1 MLKRKIMDKLI
12 EWKANKDKKSLIIEG
27 ARQVGKTFIVN
38 YLGENHY
45 KQFVYI
51 NFFSNPHYKEIFIGA
66 IDSKNIINK
75 LIRYSEFK
83 NINFD
88 NECLI
93 FLDEIQ
99 ECPEAITALKFLTI
113 NNKKIDVIASGSYL
127 GLKFNK
133 NSNFSYPVGYV
144 EILKLNPLDFEE
156 FLWANNVNLL
166 DIEELKECFNNKK
179 KIDNNLHQYMIEKFK
194 QYILVGGMPAAIN
207 EFIKEE
213 NYFKVREIQKQI
225 IEYYFNE
232 ANRYANTSDKLKIRE
247 CLLSIPNQLS
257 KENTKFMFS
266 HLNNNA
272 RSKWYMSA
280 IQWLIDSNIVNIC
293 TRVSRVENP
302 LNAFEINND
311 FKLYMSDTGL
321 LCSMIDDSII
331 NLILAKNEN
340 FIFKGALY
348 ENIISQMLISND
360 FKLRYFKPTQSLE
373 IDFILS
379 SRKGNPILLEV
390 KSGNSRSKSLTTF
403 LNKNKEYIG
412 LKCTNENIHFKNNRI
427 LNIPWYLL
435 FIVNSNQEI
444 KF

>member
-1 MLKRKIMDKLI
+1 MLKRKILDKLL
-12 EWKANKDKKSLIIEG
+12 EWKSNKDKKSLIIEG
-27 ARQVGKTFIVN
+27 ARQVGKTFIINFFGNN
-38 YLGENHY
+38 YYE
-45 KQFVYI
+45 QFIYI
-51 NFFSNPHYKEIFIGA
+51 NFLSNPKYKEIFIDN
-66 IDSKNIINK
+66 IDFKNVINK
-75 LIRYSEFK
+75 LRRYPEFK

-88 NECLI
+88 NECLLFI
-93 FLDEIQ
+93 DEIQ
-99 ECPEAITALKFLTI
+99 ECPEAITSLKFLTI
-113 NNKKIDVIASGSYL
+113 NEKFNVIASGSYL

-133 NSNFSYPVGYV
+133 NANFSYPVGYIEV
-144 EILKLNPLDFEE
+144 IKLNPLDFEE
-156 FLWANNVNLL
+156 FLWANDVQLN
-166 DIEELKECFNNKK
+166 DIKEIKECFNNKK
-179 KIDNNLHQYMIEKFK
+179 KINNELHQYMIEKFK

-257 KENTKFMFS
+257 KENKKFMFS

-293 TRVSRVENP
+293 KRISRIENP
-302 LNAFEINND
+302 LNAFEITSD

-331 NLILAKNEN
+331 NLVLAKNEN

-348 ENIISQMLISND
+348 ENMISQILIANN
-360 FKLRYFKPTQSLE
+360 FKLRYLKPNQSLE

-379 SRKGNPILLEV
+379 FQKGNPILLEV
-390 KSGNSRSKSLTTF
+390 KSGNSRSKSLFTF
-403 LNKNKEYIG
+403 LDKNKNLIG
-412 LKCTNENIHFKNNRI
+412 IKCTNENINFKNNKI

-435 FIVNSNQEI
+435 FVINPNQEI
-444 KF
+444 EF

>member
-1 MLKRKIMDKLI
+1 MLKRKILDKLL
-12 EWKANKDKKSLIIEG
+12 EWKSNKDKKSLIIEG
-27 ARQVGKTFIVN
+27 ARQVGKTFIINFFGNN
-38 YLGENHY
+38 YYE
-45 KQFVYI
+45 QFIYI
-51 NFFSNPHYKEIFIGA
+51 NFLSNPKYKEIFIDN
-66 IDSKNIINK
+66 IDFKNVINK
-75 LIRYSEFK
+75 LKRYPEFK

-88 NECLI
+88 NECLLFI
-93 FLDEIQ
+93 DEIQ
-99 ECPEAITALKFLTI
+99 ECPEAITSLKFLTI
-113 NNKKIDVIASGSYL
+113 NEKFNVIASGSYL

-133 NSNFSYPVGYV
+133 NANFSYPVGYIEV
-144 EILKLNPLDFEE
+144 IKLNPLDFEE
-156 FLWANNVNLL
+156 FLWANDVQLN
-166 DIEELKECFNNKK
+166 DIKEIKECFNNKK
-179 KIDNNLHQYMIEKFK
+179 KINNELHQYMIEKFK

-257 KENTKFMFS
+257 KENKKFMFS

-293 TRVSRVENP
+293 KRISRIENP
-302 LNAFEINND
+302 LNAFEITSD

-331 NLILAKNEN
+331 NLVLAKNEN

-348 ENIISQMLISND
+348 ENMISQILIANN
-360 FKLRYFKPTQSLE
+360 FKLRYFKPNQSLE

-379 SRKGNPILLEV
+379 FQKGNPILLEV
-390 KSGNSRSKSLTTF
+390 KSGNSRSKSLFTF
-403 LNKNKEYIG
+403 LDKNKNLIG
-412 LKCTNENIHFKNNRI
+412 IKCTNENINFKNKQI

-435 FIVNSNQEI
+435 FVINPNQEI
-444 KF
+444 EF

>member
-1 MLKRKIMDKLI
+1 MLKRKILDKLL
-12 EWKANKDKKSLIIEG
+12 EWKSNKDKKSLIIEG
-27 ARQVGKTFIVN
+27 ARQVGKTFIIN
-38 YLGENHY
+38 YFGNNYYE
-45 KQFVYI
+45 QFIYI
-51 NFFSNPHYKEIFIGA
+51 NFLSNPKYKEIFIDN
-66 IDSKNIINK
+66 IDFKNVINK
-75 LIRYSEFK
+75 LRRYPEFK

-88 NECLI
+88 NECLLFI
-93 FLDEIQ
+93 DEIQ
-99 ECPEAITALKFLTI
+99 ECPEAITSLKFLTI
-113 NNKKIDVIASGSYL
+113 NEKFNVIASGSYL

-133 NSNFSYPVGYV
+133 NANFSYPVGYIEV
-144 EILKLNPLDFEE
+144 IKLNPLDFEE
-156 FLWANNVNLL
+156 FLWANDVQLN
-166 DIEELKECFNNKK
+166 DIKEIKECFNNKK
-179 KIDNNLHQYMIEKFK
+179 KINNELHQYMVEKFK

-257 KENTKFMFS
+257 KENKKFMFS

-293 TRVSRVENP
+293 KRISRIENP
-302 LNAFEINND
+302 LNAFEITSD

-331 NLILAKNEN
+331 NLVLAKNEN

-348 ENIISQMLISND
+348 ENMISQILIANN
-360 FKLRYFKPTQSLE
+360 FKLRYLKPNQSLE

-379 SRKGNPILLEV
+379 FQKGNPILLEV
-390 KSGNSRSKSLTTF
+390 KSGNSRSKSLFTF
-403 LNKNKEYIG
+403 LDKNKNLIG
-412 LKCTNENIHFKNNRI
+412 IKCTNENINFKNNKI

-435 FIVNSNQEI
+435 FVINPSQEI
-444 KF
+444 EF

>member
-1 MLKRKIMDKLI
+1 MLKRKILDKLL
-12 EWKANKDKKSLIIEG
+12 EWKSNKDKRSLIIEG
-27 ARQVGKTFIVN
+27 ARQVGKTFIINFFGNN
-38 YLGENHY
+38 YYE
-45 KQFVYI
+45 QFIYI
-51 NFFSNPHYKEIFIGA
+51 NFLSNPKYKEIFIDN
-66 IDSKNIINK
+66 IDFKNVINK
-75 LIRYSEFK
+75 LKRYPEFK

-88 NECLI
+88 NECLL

-99 ECPEAITALKFLTI
+99 ECPEAITSLKFLTI
-113 NNKKIDVIASGSYL
+113 NEKFNVIASGSYL

-133 NSNFSYPVGYV
+133 NANFSYPVGYIEV
-144 EILKLNPLDFEE
+144 IKLNPLDFEE
-156 FLWANNVNLL
+156 FLWANDVQLN
-166 DIEELKECFNNKK
+166 DIKEIKECFNNKK
-179 KIDNNLHQYMIEKFK
+179 KINNELHQYMIEKFK

-257 KENTKFMFS
+257 KENNKFMFS

-293 TRVSRVENP
+293 KRISRIENP
-302 LNAFEINND
+302 LNAFEITSD

-331 NLILAKNEN
+331 NLVLAKNEN

-348 ENIISQMLISND
+348 ENMISQILIANN
-360 FKLRYFKPTQSLE
+360 FKLRYFKPNQSLE
-373 IDFILS
+373 INFILS
-379 SRKGNPILLEV
+379 FQKGDPILLEV
-390 KSGNSRSKSLTTF
+390 KSGNSKSRSLFTF
-403 LNKNKEYIG
+403 LDKNKNHIG
-412 LKCTNENIHFKNNRI
+412 IKCTNENINFKNNQI

-435 FIVNSNQEI
+435 FVLNPNQEI
-444 KF
+444 EF

>member
-1 MLKRKIMDKLI
+1 MLKRKILDKLL
-12 EWKANKDKKSLIIEG
+12 EWKSNKDKKSLIIEG
-27 ARQVGKTFIVN
+27 ARQVGKTFIINFFGNN
-38 YLGENHY
+38 YYE
-45 KQFVYI
+45 QFIYI
-51 NFFSNPHYKEIFIGA
+51 NFLSNPKYKEIFIDN
-66 IDSKNIINK
+66 IDFKNVINK
-75 LIRYSEFK
+75 LRRYPEFK

-88 NECLI
+88 NECLLFI
-93 FLDEIQ
+93 DEIQ
-99 ECPEAITALKFLTI
+99 ECPEAITSLKFLTI
-113 NNKKIDVIASGSYL
+113 NEKFNVIASGSYL
-127 GLKFNK
+127 GLKGNK
-133 NSNFSYPVGYV
+133 NANFSYPVGYIEV
-144 EILKLNPLDFEE
+144 IKLNPLDFEE
-156 FLWANNVNLL
+156 FLWANDVQLN
-166 DIEELKECFNNKK
+166 DIKEIKECFNNKK
-179 KIDNNLHQYMIEKFK
+179 KINNELHQYMIEKFK

-257 KENTKFMFS
+257 KENKKFMFS

-280 IQWLIDSNIVNIC
+280 IQWLIDSNIINIC
-293 TRVSRVENP
+293 KRISRIENP
-302 LNAFEINND
+302 LNAFEITSD

-331 NLILAKNEN
+331 NLVLAKNEN

-348 ENIISQMLISND
+348 ENMISQILIANN
-360 FKLRYFKPTQSLE
+360 FKLRYFKPNQSLE

-379 SRKGNPILLEV
+379 FQKGNPILLEV
-390 KSGNSRSKSLTTF
+390 KSGNSRSKSLFTF
-403 LNKNKEYIG
+403 LDKNKNLIG
-412 LKCTNENIHFKNNRI
+412 IKCTNENINFKNNKI

-435 FIVNSNQEI
+435 FVINPNQEI
-444 KF
+444 EF

>member
-1 MLKRKIMDKLI
+1 MLKRKILDKLL
-12 EWKANKDKKSLIIEG
+12 EWKSNKDKKSLIIEG
-27 ARQVGKTFIVN
+27 ARQVGKTFIIN
-38 YLGENHY
+38 YFGNNYYE
-45 KQFVYI
+45 QFIYI
-51 NFFSNPHYKEIFIGA
+51 NFLSNPKYKEIFTDN
-66 IDSKNIINK
+66 IDFKNVINK
-75 LIRYSEFK
+75 LKRYPEFK

-88 NECLI
+88 NECLLFI
-93 FLDEIQ
+93 DEIQ
-99 ECPEAITALKFLTI
+99 ECPEAITSLKFLTI
-113 NNKKIDVIASGSYL
+113 NEKFNVIASGSYL

-133 NSNFSYPVGYV
+133 NANFSYPVGYIEV
-144 EILKLNPLDFEE
+144 IKLNPLDFEE
-156 FLWANNVNLL
+156 FLWANDVQLN
-166 DIEELKECFNNKK
+166 DIEEIKECFNNKK
-179 KIDNNLHQYMIEKFK
+179 KINNELHQYMVEKFK

-225 IEYYFNE
+225 VEYYFNE

-257 KENTKFMFS
+257 KENKKFMFS

-280 IQWLIDSNIVNIC
+280 IQWLIDSNIINIC
-293 TRVSRVENP
+293 KRISRIENP
-302 LNAFEINND
+302 LNAFEITND

-331 NLILAKNEN
+331 NLVLAKNEN

-348 ENIISQMLISND
+348 ENMISQILIANN
-360 FKLRYFKPTQSLE
+360 FKLRYFKPNQSLE

-379 SRKGNPILLEV
+379 FQKGNPILLEV
-390 KSGNSRSKSLTTF
+390 KSGNSRSKSLFTF
-403 LNKNKEYIG
+403 LDKNKNLIG
-412 LKCTNENIHFKNNRI
+412 IKCTNENINFKNNQI

-435 FIVNSNQEI
+435 FVINPNQGIE
-444 KF
+444 F

>member
-1 MLKRKIMDKLI
+1 MLKRKILDKLL
-12 EWKANKDKKSLIIEG
+12 EWKSNKDKKSLIIEG
-27 ARQVGKTFIVN
+27 ARQVGKTFIIN
-38 YLGENHY
+38 YFGNNYYE
-45 KQFVYI
+45 QFIYI
-51 NFFSNPHYKEIFIGA
+51 NFLSNPKYKEIFTDN
-66 IDSKNIINK
+66 IDFKNVINK
-75 LIRYSEFK
+75 LKRYPEFK

-88 NECLI
+88 NECLLFI
-93 FLDEIQ
+93 DEIQ
-99 ECPEAITALKFLTI
+99 ECPEAITSLKFLTI
-113 NNKKIDVIASGSYL
+113 NEKFNVIASGSYL

-133 NSNFSYPVGYV
+133 NANFSYPVGYIEV
-144 EILKLNPLDFEE
+144 IKLNPLDFEE
-156 FLWANNVNLL
+156 FLWANDVQLN
-166 DIEELKECFNNKK
+166 DIKEIKDCFNNKK
-179 KIDNNLHQYMIEKFK
+179 KINNELHQYMIEKFK

-257 KENTKFMFS
+257 KENNKFMFS

-280 IQWLIDSNIVNIC
+280 IQWLIDSNIINIC
-293 TRVSRVENP
+293 KRISRIENP
-302 LNAFEINND
+302 LNAFEITSD

-331 NLILAKNEN
+331 NLVLAKNEN

-348 ENIISQMLISND
+348 ENMISQILIANN
-360 FKLRYFKPTQSLE
+360 FKLRYLKPNQSLE

-379 SRKGNPILLEV
+379 FQKGNPILLEV
-390 KSGNSRSKSLTTF
+390 KSGNSRSKSLFTF
-403 LNKNKEYIG
+403 LDKNKNLIG
-412 LKCTNENIHFKNNRI
+412 IKCTNENINFKNNQI

-435 FIVNSNQEI
+435 FVINPSQEI
-444 KF
+444 EF

>member
-1 MLKRKIMDKLI
+1 MLKRKILDKLL
-12 EWKANKDKKSLIIEG
+12 EWKSNKDKKSLIIEG
-27 ARQVGKTFIVN
+27 ARQVGKTFIINFFGNN
-38 YLGENHY
+38 YYE
-45 KQFVYI
+45 QFIYI
-51 NFFSNPHYKEIFIGA
+51 NFLSNPKYKEIFTDN
-66 IDSKNIINK
+66 IDFKNVINK
-75 LIRYSEFK
+75 LKRYPEFK

-88 NECLI
+88 NECLLFI
-93 FLDEIQ
+93 DEIQ
-99 ECPEAITALKFLTI
+99 ECPEAITSLKFLTI
-113 NNKKIDVIASGSYL
+113 NEKFNVIASGSYL

-133 NSNFSYPVGYV
+133 NANFSYPVGYIEV
-144 EILKLNPLDFEE
+144 IKLNPLDFEE
-156 FLWANNVNLL
+156 FLWANDVQLN
-166 DIEELKECFNNKK
+166 DIKEIKECFNNKK
-179 KIDNNLHQYMIEKFK
+179 KINNELHQYMVEKFK

-257 KENTKFMFS
+257 KENKKFMFS

-293 TRVSRVENP
+293 KRISRIENP
-302 LNAFEINND
+302 LNAFEITSD

-331 NLILAKNEN
+331 NLVLAKNEN

-348 ENIISQMLISND
+348 ENMISQILIANN
-360 FKLRYFKPTQSLE
+360 FKLRYFKPNQSLE

-379 SRKGNPILLEV
+379 FQKGNPILLEV
-390 KSGNSRSKSLTTF
+390 KSGNSRSKSLFTF
-403 LNKNKEYIG
+403 LDKNKNLIG
-412 LKCTNENIHFKNNRI
+412 IKCTNENINFKNNKI

-435 FIVNSNQEI
+435 FVINPSQEI
-444 KF
+444 EF

>member
-1 MLKRKIMDKLI
+1 MLKRKILEKLL
-12 EWKANKDKKSLIIEG
+12 EWKSNKDKKSLIIEG
-27 ARQVGKTFIVN
+27 ARQVGKTFIINFFGNN
-38 YLGENHY
+38 YYE
-45 KQFVYI
+45 QFIYI
-51 NFFSNPHYKEIFIGA
+51 NFLSNPKYKEIFIDN
-66 IDSKNIINK
+66 IDFKNVINK
-75 LIRYSEFK
+75 LRRYPEFK

-88 NECLI
+88 NECLLFI
-93 FLDEIQ
+93 DEIQ
-99 ECPEAITALKFLTI
+99 ECPEAITSLKFLTI
-113 NNKKIDVIASGSYL
+113 NEKFNVIASGSYL

-133 NSNFSYPVGYV
+133 NANFSYPVGYIEV
-144 EILKLNPLDFEE
+144 IKLNPLDFEE
-156 FLWANNVNLL
+156 FLWANDVQLN
-166 DIEELKECFNNKK
+166 DIKEIKECFNNKK
-179 KIDNNLHQYMIEKFK
+179 KINNELHQYMIEKFK

-257 KENTKFMFS
+257 KENKKFMFS

-280 IQWLIDSNIVNIC
+280 IQWLIDSNIINIC
-293 TRVSRVENP
+293 KRISRIENP
-302 LNAFEINND
+302 LNAFEITSD

-331 NLILAKNEN
+331 NLVLAKNEN

-348 ENIISQMLISND
+348 ENMISQILIANN
-360 FKLRYFKPTQSLE
+360 FKLRYFKPNQSLE

-379 SRKGNPILLEV
+379 FQKGNPILLEV
-390 KSGNSRSKSLTTF
+390 KSGNSRSKSLFTF
-403 LNKNKEYIG
+403 LDKNKNLIG
-412 LKCTNENIHFKNNRI
+412 IKCTNENINFKNNQI

-435 FIVNSNQEI
+435 FVINPNQEI
-444 KF
+444 EF

>member
-1 MLKRKIMDKLI
+1 MLKRKILDKLL
-12 EWKANKDKKSLIIEG
+12 EWKSNKDKKSLIIEG
-27 ARQVGKTFIVN
+27 ARQVGKTFIINFFGNN
-38 YLGENHY
+38 YYE
-45 KQFVYI
+45 QFIYI
-51 NFFSNPHYKEIFIGA
+51 NFLSNPKYKEIFIDN
-66 IDSKNIINK
+66 IDFKNVINK
-75 LIRYSEFK
+75 LRRYPEFK

-88 NECLI
+88 NECLLFI
-93 FLDEIQ
+93 DEIQ
-99 ECPEAITALKFLTI
+99 ECPEAITSLKFLTI
-113 NNKKIDVIASGSYL
+113 NEKFNVIASGSYL

-133 NSNFSYPVGYV
+133 NANFSYPVGYIEV
-144 EILKLNPLDFEE
+144 IKLNPLDFEE
-156 FLWANNVNLL
+156 FLWANDVQLN
-166 DIEELKECFNNKK
+166 DIKEIKECFNNKK
-179 KIDNNLHQYMIEKFK
+179 KINNELHQYMIEKFK

-257 KENTKFMFS
+257 KENKKFMFS

-293 TRVSRVENP
+293 KRISRIENP
-302 LNAFEINND
+302 LNAFEITSD

-331 NLILAKNEN
+331 NLVLAKNEN

-348 ENIISQMLISND
+348 ENMISQILIANN
-360 FKLRYFKPTQSLE
+360 FKLRYFKPNQSLE

-379 SRKGNPILLEV
+379 FQKGNPILLEV
-390 KSGNSRSKSLTTF
+390 KSGNSRSKSLFTF
-403 LNKNKEYIG
+403 LDKNKNLIG
-412 LKCTNENIHFKNNRI
+412 IKCTNENINFKNKQI

-435 FIVNSNQEI
+435 FVINPNQEI
-444 KF
+444 EF

>member
-1 MLKRKIMDKLI
+1 MLKRKILDKLL
-12 EWKANKDKKSLIIEG
+12 EWKSNKDKKSLIIEG
-27 ARQVGKTFIVN
+27 ARQVGKTFIINFFGNN
-38 YLGENHY
+38 YYE
-45 KQFVYI
+45 QFIYI
-51 NFFSNPHYKEIFIGA
+51 NFLSNPKYKEIFTDN
-66 IDSKNIINK
+66 IDFKNVINK
-75 LIRYSEFK
+75 LRRYPEFK

-88 NECLI
+88 NECLLFI
-93 FLDEIQ
+93 DEIQ
-99 ECPEAITALKFLTI
+99 ECPEAITSLKFLTI
-113 NNKKIDVIASGSYL
+113 NEKFNVIASGSYL

-133 NSNFSYPVGYV
+133 NANFSYPVGYIEV
-144 EILKLNPLDFEE
+144 IKLNPLDFEE
-156 FLWANNVNLL
+156 FLWANDVQLN
-166 DIEELKECFNNKK
+166 DIKEIKEGFNNKK
-179 KIDNNLHQYMIEKFK
+179 KINNELHQYMIEKFK

-257 KENTKFMFS
+257 KENKKFMFS

-293 TRVSRVENP
+293 KRISRIENP
-302 LNAFEINND
+302 LNAFEITSD

-331 NLILAKNEN
+331 NLVLAKNEN

-348 ENIISQMLISND
+348 ENMISQILIANN
-360 FKLRYFKPTQSLE
+360 FKLRYFKPNQSLE

-379 SRKGNPILLEV
+379 FQKGNPILLEV
-390 KSGNSRSKSLTTF
+390 KSGNSRSKSLFTF
-403 LNKNKEYIG
+403 LDKNKNLIG
-412 LKCTNENIHFKNNRI
+412 IKCTNENINFKNNKI

-435 FIVNSNQEI
+435 FVINPNQEI
-444 KF
+444 EF

>member
-1 MLKRKIMDKLI
+1 MLKRKILDKLL
-12 EWKANKDKKSLIIEG
+12 EWKSNKDKKSLIIEG
-27 ARQVGKTFIVN
+27 ARQVGKTFIINFFGNN
-38 YLGENHY
+38 YYE
-45 KQFVYI
+45 QFIYI
-51 NFFSNPHYKEIFIGA
+51 NFLSNPKYKEIFIDN
-66 IDSKNIINK
+66 IDFKNVINK
-75 LIRYSEFK
+75 LKRYPEFK

-88 NECLI
+88 NECLLFI
-93 FLDEIQ
+93 DEIQ
-99 ECPEAITALKFLTI
+99 ECPEAITSLKFLTI
-113 NNKKIDVIASGSYL
+113 NEKFNVIASGSYL

-133 NSNFSYPVGYV
+133 NANFSYPVGYIEV
-144 EILKLNPLDFEE
+144 IKLNPLDFEE
-156 FLWANNVNLL
+156 FLWANDVQLN
-166 DIEELKECFNNKK
+166 DIKEIKECFNNKK
-179 KIDNNLHQYMIEKFK
+179 KINNELHQYMIEKFK

-257 KENTKFMFS
+257 KENKKFMFS

-293 TRVSRVENP
+293 KRISRIENP
-302 LNAFEINND
+302 LNAFEITSD

-331 NLILAKNEN
+331 NLVLAKNEN

-348 ENIISQMLISND
+348 ENMISQILIANN
-360 FKLRYFKPTQSLE
+360 FKLRYFKPNQSLE

-379 SRKGNPILLEV
+379 FQKGNPILLEV
-390 KSGNSRSKSLTTF
+390 KSGNSRSKSLFTF
-403 LNKNKEYIG
+403 LDKNKNLIG
-412 LKCTNENIHFKNNRI
+412 IKCTNENINFKNKQI

-435 FIVNSNQEI
+435 FVINPSQEI
-444 KF
+444 EF

>member
-1 MLKRKIMDKLI
+1 MLKRKILDKLL
-12 EWKANKDKKSLIIEG
+12 EWKSNKDKKSLIIEG
-27 ARQVGKTFIVN
+27 ARQVGKTFIINFFGNN
-38 YLGENHY
+38 YYE
-45 KQFVYI
+45 QFIYI
-51 NFFSNPHYKEIFIGA
+51 NFLSNPKYKEIFIDN
-66 IDSKNIINK
+66 IDFKNVINK
-75 LIRYSEFK
+75 LRRYPEFK

-88 NECLI
+88 NECLLFI
-93 FLDEIQ
+93 DEIQ
-99 ECPEAITALKFLTI
+99 ECPEAITSLKFLTI
-113 NNKKIDVIASGSYL
+113 NEKFNVIASGSYL

-133 NSNFSYPVGYV
+133 NANFSYPVGYIEV
-144 EILKLNPLDFEE
+144 IKLNPLDFEE
-156 FLWANNVNLL
+156 FLWANDVQLN
-166 DIEELKECFNNKK
+166 DIKEIKECFNNKK
-179 KIDNNLHQYMIEKFK
+179 KINNELHQYMIEKFK

-257 KENTKFMFS
+257 KENKKFMFS

-293 TRVSRVENP
+293 KRISRIENP
-302 LNAFEINND
+302 LNAFEITSD

-331 NLILAKNEN
+331 NLVLAKNEN

-348 ENIISQMLISND
+348 ENMISQILIANN
-360 FKLRYFKPTQSLE
+360 FKLRYFKPNQSLE

-379 SRKGNPILLEV
+379 FQKGNPILLEV
-390 KSGNSRSKSLTTF
+390 KSGNSRSKSLFTF
-403 LNKNKEYIG
+403 LDKNKNLIG
-412 LKCTNENIHFKNNRI
+412 IKCTNENINFKNNQI

-435 FIVNSNQEI
+435 FVINPSQEI
-444 KF
+444 EF

>member
-1 MLKRKIMDKLI
+1 MLKRKILDKLL
-12 EWKANKDKKSLIIEG
+12 EWKSNKDKKSLIIEG
-27 ARQVGKTFIVN
+27 ARQVGKTFIINFFGNN
-38 YLGENHY
+38 YYE
-45 KQFVYI
+45 QFIYI
-51 NFFSNPHYKEIFIGA
+51 NFLSNPKYKEIFIDN
-66 IDSKNIINK
+66 IDFKNVINK
-75 LIRYSEFK
+75 LKRYPEFK

-88 NECLI
+88 NECLLFI
-93 FLDEIQ
+93 DEIQ
-99 ECPEAITALKFLTI
+99 ECPEAITSLKFLTI
-113 NNKKIDVIASGSYL
+113 NEKFNVIASGSYL

-133 NSNFSYPVGYV
+133 NANSSYPVGYIEV
-144 EILKLNPLDFEE
+144 IKLNPLDFEE
-156 FLWANNVNLL
+156 FLWANDVQLN
-166 DIEELKECFNNKK
+166 DIKEIKECFNNKK
-179 KIDNNLHQYMIEKFK
+179 KINNELHQYMVEKFK

-257 KENTKFMFS
+257 KENKKFMFS

-293 TRVSRVENP
+293 KRISRIENP
-302 LNAFEINND
+302 LNAFEITSD

-331 NLILAKNEN
+331 NLVLAKNEN

-348 ENIISQMLISND
+348 ENMISQILIANN
-360 FKLRYFKPTQSLE
+360 FKLRYLKPNQSLE

-379 SRKGNPILLEV
+379 FQKGNPILLEV
-390 KSGNSRSKSLTTF
+390 KSGNSRSKSLFTF
-403 LNKNKEYIG
+403 LDKNKNLIG
-412 LKCTNENIHFKNNRI
+412 IKCTNENINFKNNKI

-435 FIVNSNQEI
+435 FVINPSQEI
-444 KF
+444 EF

>member
-1 MLKRKIMDKLI
+1 MLKRKILDKLL
-12 EWKANKDKKSLIIEG
+12 EWKSNKDKKSLIIEG
-27 ARQVGKTFIVN
+27 ARQVGKTFIIN
-38 YLGENHY
+38 YFGNNYYER
-45 KQFVYI
+45 FIYI
-51 NFFSNPHYKEIFIGA
+51 NFLSNPKYKEIFTDN
-66 IDSKNIINK
+66 IDFKNVINK
-75 LIRYSEFK
+75 LKRYPEFK

-88 NECLI
+88 NECLLFI
-93 FLDEIQ
+93 DEIQ
-99 ECPEAITALKFLTI
+99 ECPEAITSLKFLTI
-113 NNKKIDVIASGSYL
+113 NEKFNVIASGSYL

-133 NSNFSYPVGYV
+133 NANFSYPVGYI
-144 EILKLNPLDFEE
+144 EIIKLNPLDFEE
-156 FLWANNVNLL
+156 FLWANDVQLN
-166 DIEELKECFNNKK
+166 DIKEIKECFNNKK
-179 KIDNNLHQYMIEKFK
+179 KINNELHQYMVEKFK

-257 KENTKFMFS
+257 KENNKFMFS

-293 TRVSRVENP
+293 KRISRIENP
-302 LNAFEINND
+302 LNAFEITSD

-331 NLILAKNEN
+331 NLVLAKNEN

-348 ENIISQMLISND
+348 ENMISQILIANN
-360 FKLRYFKPTQSLE
+360 FKLRYFKPNQSLE

-379 SRKGNPILLEV
+379 FQKGNPILLEV
-390 KSGNSRSKSLTTF
+390 KSGNSRSKSLFTF
-403 LNKNKEYIG
+403 LDKNKNLIG
-412 LKCTNENIHFKNNRI
+412 IKCTNENINFKNNKI

-435 FIVNSNQEI
+435 FVINPSQEI
-444 KF
+444 EF

>member
-1 MLKRKIMDKLI
+1 MLKRKILDKLL
-12 EWKANKDKKSLIIEG
+12 EWKSNKDKKSLIIEG
-27 ARQVGKTFIVN
+27 ARQVGKTFIIN
-38 YLGENHY
+38 YFGNNYYE
-45 KQFVYI
+45 QFIYI
-51 NFFSNPHYKEIFIGA
+51 NFLSNPKYKEIFIDN
-66 IDSKNIINK
+66 IDFKNVINK
-75 LIRYSEFK
+75 LRRYPEFK

-88 NECLI
+88 NECLLFI
-93 FLDEIQ
+93 DEIQ
-99 ECPEAITALKFLTI
+99 ECPEAITSLKFLTI
-113 NNKKIDVIASGSYL
+113 NEKFNVIASGSYL

-133 NSNFSYPVGYV
+133 NANFSYPVGYIEV
-144 EILKLNPLDFEE
+144 IKLNPLDFEE
-156 FLWANNVNLL
+156 FLWANDVQLN
-166 DIEELKECFNNKK
+166 DIKEIKDCFNNKK
-179 KIDNNLHQYMIEKFK
+179 KINNELHQYMVEKFK

-257 KENTKFMFS
+257 KENKKFMFS

-293 TRVSRVENP
+293 KRISRIENP
-302 LNAFEINND
+302 LNAFEITND

-331 NLILAKNEN
+331 NLVLAKNEN

-348 ENIISQMLISND
+348 ENMISQILIANN
-360 FKLRYFKPTQSLE
+360 FKLRYLKPNQSLE

-379 SRKGNPILLEV
+379 FQKGNPILLEV
-390 KSGNSRSKSLTTF
+390 KSGNSRSKSLFTF
-403 LNKNKEYIG
+403 LDKNKNLIG
-412 LKCTNENIHFKNNRI
+412 IKCTNENINFKNNQI

-435 FIVNSNQEI
+435 FVINPNQEI
-444 KF
+444 EF

>member
-1 MLKRKIMDKLI
+1 MLKRKILDELL
-12 EWKANKDKKSLIIEG
+12 EWKSNKDKKSLIIEG
-27 ARQVGKTFIVN
+27 ARQVGKTFIINFFGNN
-38 YLGENHY
+38 YYE
-45 KQFVYI
+45 QFIYI
-51 NFFSNPHYKEIFIGA
+51 NFLSNPKYKEIFIDN
-66 IDSKNIINK
+66 IDFKNVINK
-75 LIRYSEFK
+75 LRRYPEFK

-88 NECLI
+88 NECLLFI
-93 FLDEIQ
+93 DEIQ
-99 ECPEAITALKFLTI
+99 ECPEAITSLKFLTI
-113 NNKKIDVIASGSYL
+113 NEKFNVIASGSYL

-133 NSNFSYPVGYV
+133 NANFSYPVGYIEV
-144 EILKLNPLDFEE
+144 IKLNPLDFEE
-156 FLWANNVNLL
+156 FLWANDVQLN
-166 DIEELKECFNNKK
+166 DIKEIKECFNNKK
-179 KIDNNLHQYMIEKFK
+179 KINNELHQYMVEKFK

-257 KENTKFMFS
+257 KENKKFMFS

-280 IQWLIDSNIVNIC
+280 IQWLIDSNIINIC
-293 TRVSRVENP
+293 KRISRIENP
-302 LNAFEINND
+302 LNAFEITND

-331 NLILAKNEN
+331 NLVLAKNEN

-348 ENIISQMLISND
+348 ENMISQILIANN
-360 FKLRYFKPTQSLE
+360 FKLRYFKPNQSLE

-379 SRKGNPILLEV
+379 FQKGNPILLEV
-390 KSGNSRSKSLTTF
+390 KSGNSRSKSLFTF
-403 LNKNKEYIG
+403 LDKNKNLIG
-412 LKCTNENIHFKNNRI
+412 IKCTNENINFKNNQI

-435 FIVNSNQEI
+435 FVINPSQEI
-444 KF
+444 EF

>member
-1 MLKRKIMDKLI
+1 MLKRKILDKLL
-12 EWKANKDKKSLIIEG
+12 EWKSNKDKKSLIIEG
-27 ARQVGKTFIVN
+27 ARQVGKTFIINFFGNN
-38 YLGENHY
+38 YYE
-45 KQFVYI
+45 QFIYI
-51 NFFSNPHYKEIFIGA
+51 NFLSNPKYKEIFIDN
-66 IDSKNIINK
+66 IDFKNVINK
-75 LIRYSEFK
+75 LRRYPEFK

-88 NECLI
+88 NECLLFI
-93 FLDEIQ
+93 DEIQ
-99 ECPEAITALKFLTI
+99 ECPEAITSLKFLTI
-113 NNKKIDVIASGSYL
+113 NEKFNVIASGSYL

-133 NSNFSYPVGYV
+133 NANFSYPVGYIEV
-144 EILKLNPLDFEE
+144 IKLNPLDFEE
-156 FLWANNVNLL
+156 FLWANDVQLN
-166 DIEELKECFNNKK
+166 DIKEIKECFNNKK
-179 KIDNNLHQYMIEKFK
+179 KINNELHQYMIEKFK

-257 KENTKFMFS
+257 KENKKFMFS

-293 TRVSRVENP
+293 KRISRIENP
-302 LNAFEINND
+302 LNAFEITSD

-331 NLILAKNEN
+331 NLVLAKNEN

-348 ENIISQMLISND
+348 ENMISQILIANN
-360 FKLRYFKPTQSLE
+360 FKLRYLKPNQSLE

-379 SRKGNPILLEV
+379 FQKGNPILLEV
-390 KSGNSRSKSLTTF
+390 KSGNSRSKSLFTF
-403 LNKNKEYIG
+403 LDKNKNLIG
-412 LKCTNENIHFKNNRI
+412 IKCTNENINFKNNKI

-435 FIVNSNQEI
+435 FVINPSQEI
-444 KF
+444 EF

>member
-1 MLKRKIMDKLI
+1 MLKRKILDKLL
-12 EWKANKDKKSLIIEG
+12 EWKSNKDKKSLIIEG
-27 ARQVGKTFIVN
+27 ARQVGKTFIINFFGNN
-38 YLGENHY
+38 YYE
-45 KQFVYI
+45 QFIYI
-51 NFFSNPHYKEIFIGA
+51 NFLSNPKYKEIFIDN
-66 IDSKNIINK
+66 IDFKNVINK
-75 LIRYSEFK
+75 LRRYPEFK

-88 NECLI
+88 NECLLFI
-93 FLDEIQ
+93 DEIQ
-99 ECPEAITALKFLTI
+99 ECPEAITSLKFLTI
-113 NNKKIDVIASGSYL
+113 NEKFNVIASGSYL

-133 NSNFSYPVGYV
+133 NANFSYPVGYIEV
-144 EILKLNPLDFEE
+144 IKLNPLDFEE
-156 FLWANNVNLL
+156 FLWANDVQLN
-166 DIEELKECFNNKK
+166 DIKEIKECFNNKK
-179 KIDNNLHQYMIEKFK
+179 KINNELHQYMIEKFK

-257 KENTKFMFS
+257 KENKKFMFS

-280 IQWLIDSNIVNIC
+280 IQWLIDSNIINIC
-293 TRVSRVENP
+293 KRISRIENP
-302 LNAFEINND
+302 LNAFEITSD

-331 NLILAKNEN
+331 NLVLAKNEN

-348 ENIISQMLISND
+348 ENMISQILIANN
-360 FKLRYFKPTQSLE
+360 FKLRYFKPNQSLE

-379 SRKGNPILLEV
+379 FQKGNPILLEV
-390 KSGNSRSKSLTTF
+390 KSGNSRSKSLFTF
-403 LNKNKEYIG
+403 LDKNKNLIG
-412 LKCTNENIHFKNNRI
+412 IKCTNENINFKNNQI

-435 FIVNSNQEI
+435 FVINPSQEI
-444 KF
+444 EF

>member
-1 MLKRKIMDKLI
+1 M
-12 EWKANKDKKSLIIEG
+12 
-27 ARQVGKTFIVN
+27 
-38 YLGENHY
+38 
-45 KQFVYI
+45 
-51 NFFSNPHYKEIFIGA
+51 
-66 IDSKNIINK
+66 
-75 LIRYSEFK
+75 
-83 NINFD
+83 
-88 NECLI
+88 
-93 FLDEIQ
+93 
-99 ECPEAITALKFLTI
+99 
-113 NNKKIDVIASGSYL
+113 

-133 NSNFSYPVGYV
+133 NANFSYPVGYIEV
-144 EILKLNPLDFEE
+144 IKLNPLDFEE
-156 FLWANNVNLL
+156 FLWANDVQLN
-166 DIEELKECFNNKK
+166 DIKEIKECFNNKK
-179 KIDNNLHQYMIEKFK
+179 KINNELHQYMIEKFK

-257 KENTKFMFS
+257 KENNKFMFS

-293 TRVSRVENP
+293 KRISRIENP
-302 LNAFEINND
+302 LNAFEITSD

-331 NLILAKNEN
+331 NLVLAKNEN

-348 ENIISQMLISND
+348 ENMISQILIANN
-360 FKLRYFKPTQSLE
+360 FKLRYLKPNQSLE

-379 SRKGNPILLEV
+379 FQKGNPILLEV
-390 KSGNSRSKSLTTF
+390 KSGNSRSKSLFTF
-403 LNKNKEYIG
+403 LDKNKNLIG
-412 LKCTNENIHFKNNRI
+412 IKCTNENINFKNNKI

-435 FIVNSNQEI
+435 FVINPNQEI
-444 KF
+444 EF

>member
-1 MLKRKIMDKLI
+1 MLKRKILDTLL
-12 EWKANKDKKSLIIEG
+12 EWKSNKDKKSLIIEG
-27 ARQVGKTFIVN
+27 ARQVGKTFIINFFGNN
-38 YLGENHY
+38 YYE
-45 KQFVYI
+45 QFIYI
-51 NFFSNPHYKEIFIGA
+51 NFLSNPKYKEIFIDN
-66 IDSKNIINK
+66 IDFKNVINK
-75 LIRYSEFK
+75 LKRYPEFK

-88 NECLI
+88 NECLLFI
-93 FLDEIQ
+93 DEIQ
-99 ECPEAITALKFLTI
+99 ECPEAITSLKFLTI
-113 NNKKIDVIASGSYL
+113 NEKFNVIASGSYL

-133 NSNFSYPVGYV
+133 NANFSYPVGYIEV
-144 EILKLNPLDFEE
+144 IKLNPLDFEE
-156 FLWANNVNLL
+156 FLWANDVQLN
-166 DIEELKECFNNKK
+166 DIKEIKECFNNKK
-179 KIDNNLHQYMIEKFK
+179 KINNELHQYMVEKFK

-257 KENTKFMFS
+257 KENKKFMFS

-293 TRVSRVENP
+293 KRISRIENP
-302 LNAFEINND
+302 LNAFEITSD

-331 NLILAKNEN
+331 NLVLAKNEN

-348 ENIISQMLISND
+348 ENMISQILIANN
-360 FKLRYFKPTQSLE
+360 FKLRYFKPNQSLE

-379 SRKGNPILLEV
+379 FQKGNPILLEV
-390 KSGNSRSKSLTTF
+390 KSGNSRSKSLFTF
-403 LNKNKEYIG
+403 LDKNKNLIG
-412 LKCTNENIHFKNNRI
+412 IKCTNENINFKNNKI

-435 FIVNSNQEI
+435 FVINPSQEI
-444 KF
+444 EF

>member
-1 MLKRKIMDKLI
+1 MLKRKILDKLL
-12 EWKANKDKKSLIIEG
+12 EWKSNKDKKSLIIEG
-27 ARQVGKTFIVN
+27 ARQVGKTFIIN
-38 YLGENHY
+38 YFGNNYYE
-45 KQFVYI
+45 QFIYI
-51 NFFSNPHYKEIFIGA
+51 NFLSNPKYKEIFTDN
-66 IDSKNIINK
+66 IDFKNVINK
-75 LIRYSEFK
+75 LKRYPEFK

-88 NECLI
+88 NECLLFI
-93 FLDEIQ
+93 DEIQ
-99 ECPEAITALKFLTI
+99 ECPEAITSLKFLTI
-113 NNKKIDVIASGSYL
+113 NEKFNVIASGSYL

-133 NSNFSYPVGYV
+133 NANFSYPVGYIEV
-144 EILKLNPLDFEE
+144 IKLNPLDFEE
-156 FLWANNVNLL
+156 FLWANDVQLN
-166 DIEELKECFNNKK
+166 DIEEIKECFNNKK
-179 KIDNNLHQYMIEKFK
+179 KINNELHQYMVEKFK

-257 KENTKFMFS
+257 KENKKFIFS

-280 IQWLIDSNIVNIC
+280 IQWLIDSNIINIC
-293 TRVSRVENP
+293 KRISRIENP
-302 LNAFEINND
+302 LNAFEITND

-331 NLILAKNEN
+331 NLVLAKNEN

-348 ENIISQMLISND
+348 ENMISQILIANN
-360 FKLRYFKPTQSLE
+360 FKLRYFKPNQSLE

-379 SRKGNPILLEV
+379 FQKGNPILLEV
-390 KSGNSRSKSLTTF
+390 KSGNSRSKSLFTF
-403 LNKNKEYIG
+403 LDKNKNLIG
-412 LKCTNENIHFKNNRI
+412 IKCTNENINFKNNKI

-435 FIVNSNQEI
+435 FVINPSQEI
-444 KF
+444 EF

>member
-1 MLKRKIMDKLI
+1 
-12 EWKANKDKKSLIIEG
+12 
-27 ARQVGKTFIVN
+27 
-38 YLGENHY
+38 
-45 KQFVYI
+45 
-51 NFFSNPHYKEIFIGA
+51 
-66 IDSKNIINK
+66 
-75 LIRYSEFK
+75 
-83 NINFD
+83 
-88 NECLI
+88 
-93 FLDEIQ
+93 
-99 ECPEAITALKFLTI
+99 
-113 NNKKIDVIASGSYL
+113 
-127 GLKFNK
+127 
-133 NSNFSYPVGYV
+133 
-144 EILKLNPLDFEE
+144 
-156 FLWANNVNLL
+156 
-166 DIEELKECFNNKK
+166 
-179 KIDNNLHQYMIEKFK
+179 MIEKFK

-257 KENTKFMFS
+257 KENKKFMFS

-293 TRVSRVENP
+293 KRISRIENP
-302 LNAFEINND
+302 LNAFEITSD

-331 NLILAKNEN
+331 NLVLAKNEN

-348 ENIISQMLISND
+348 ENMISQILIANN
-360 FKLRYFKPTQSLE
+360 FKLRYFKPNQSLE

-379 SRKGNPILLEV
+379 FQKGNPILLEV
-390 KSGNSRSKSLTTF
+390 KSGNSRSKSLFTF
-403 LNKNKEYIG
+403 LDKNKNLIG
-412 LKCTNENIHFKNNRI
+412 IKCTNENINFKNNQI

-435 FIVNSNQEI
+435 FVINPNQEI
-444 KF
+444 EF

>member
-1 MLKRKIMDKLI
+1 MLKRKILDKLL
-12 EWKANKDKKSLIIEG
+12 EWKSNKDKKSLIIEG
-27 ARQVGKTFIVN
+27 ARQVGKTFIINFFGNN
-38 YLGENHY
+38 YYE
-45 KQFVYI
+45 QFIYI
-51 NFFSNPHYKEIFIGA
+51 NFLSNPKYKEIFTDN
-66 IDSKNIINK
+66 IDFKNVINK
-75 LIRYSEFK
+75 LKRYPEFK

-88 NECLI
+88 NECLLFI
-93 FLDEIQ
+93 DEIQ
-99 ECPEAITALKFLTI
+99 ECPEAITSLKFLTI
-113 NNKKIDVIASGSYL
+113 NEKFNVIASGSYL

-133 NSNFSYPVGYV
+133 NANFSYPVGYIEV
-144 EILKLNPLDFEE
+144 IKLNPLDFEE
-156 FLWANNVNLL
+156 FLWANDVQLN
-166 DIEELKECFNNKK
+166 DIKEIKECFNNKK
-179 KIDNNLHQYMIEKFK
+179 KINNELHQYMIEKFK

-257 KENTKFMFS
+257 KENKKFMFS

-293 TRVSRVENP
+293 KRISRIENP
-302 LNAFEINND
+302 LNAFEITSD

-331 NLILAKNEN
+331 NLVLAKNEN

-348 ENIISQMLISND
+348 ENMISQILIANN
-360 FKLRYFKPTQSLE
+360 FKLRYLKPNQSLE

-379 SRKGNPILLEV
+379 FQKGNPILLEV
-390 KSGNSRSKSLTTF
+390 KSGNSRSKSLFTF
-403 LNKNKEYIG
+403 LDKNKNLIG
-412 LKCTNENIHFKNNRI
+412 IKCTNENINFKNNKI

-435 FIVNSNQEI
+435 FVINPSQEI
-444 KF
+444 EF

>member
-1 MLKRKIMDKLI
+1 MLKRKILDKLL
-12 EWKANKDKKSLIIEG
+12 EWKSNKDKKSLIIEG
-27 ARQVGKTFIVN
+27 ARQVGKTFIINFFGNN
-38 YLGENHY
+38 YYE
-45 KQFVYI
+45 QFIYI
-51 NFFSNPHYKEIFIGA
+51 NFLSNPKYKEIFIDN
-66 IDSKNIINK
+66 IDFKNVINK
-75 LIRYSEFK
+75 LRRYPEFK

-88 NECLI
+88 NECLLFI
-93 FLDEIQ
+93 DEIQ
-99 ECPEAITALKFLTI
+99 ECPEAITSLKFLTI
-113 NNKKIDVIASGSYL
+113 NEKFNVIASGSYL

-133 NSNFSYPVGYV
+133 NANFSYPVGYIEV
-144 EILKLNPLDFEE
+144 IKLNPLDFEE
-156 FLWANNVNLL
+156 FLWANDVQLN
-166 DIEELKECFNNKK
+166 DIKEIKECFNNKK
-179 KIDNNLHQYMIEKFK
+179 KINNELHQYMIEKFK

-257 KENTKFMFS
+257 KENKKFMFS
-266 HLNNNA
+266 HLNDNA

-293 TRVSRVENP
+293 KRISRTENP
-302 LNAFEINND
+302 LNAFEITSD

-331 NLILAKNEN
+331 NLVLAKNEN

-348 ENIISQMLISND
+348 ENMISQILIANN
-360 FKLRYFKPTQSLE
+360 FKLRYFKPNQSLE

-379 SRKGNPILLEV
+379 FQKGNPILLEV
-390 KSGNSRSKSLTTF
+390 KSGNSRSKSLLTF
-403 LNKNKEYIG
+403 LDKNKNLIG
-412 LKCTNENIHFKNNRI
+412 IKCTNENINFKNNKI

-435 FIVNSNQEI
+435 FVINPSQEI
-444 KF
+444 EF

>member
-1 MLKRKIMDKLI
+1 MLKRKILDKLL
-12 EWKANKDKKSLIIEG
+12 EWKSNKDKKSLIIEG
-27 ARQVGKTFIVN
+27 ARQVGKTFIINFFGNN
-38 YLGENHY
+38 YYE
-45 KQFVYI
+45 QFIYI
-51 NFFSNPHYKEIFIGA
+51 NFLSNPKYKEIFIDN
-66 IDSKNIINK
+66 IDFKNVINK
-75 LIRYSEFK
+75 LKRYPEFK

-88 NECLI
+88 NECLLFI
-93 FLDEIQ
+93 DEIQ
-99 ECPEAITALKFLTI
+99 ECPEAITSLKFLTI
-113 NNKKIDVIASGSYL
+113 NEKFNVIASGSYL

-133 NSNFSYPVGYV
+133 NANFSYPVGYIEV
-144 EILKLNPLDFEE
+144 IKLNPLDFEE
-156 FLWANNVNLL
+156 FLWANDVQLN
-166 DIEELKECFNNKK
+166 DIKEIKECFNNKK
-179 KIDNNLHQYMIEKFK
+179 KINNELHQYMIEKFK

-257 KENTKFMFS
+257 KENKKFMFS

-293 TRVSRVENP
+293 KRISRIENP
-302 LNAFEINND
+302 LNAFEITSD

-331 NLILAKNEN
+331 NLVLAKNEN

-348 ENIISQMLISND
+348 ENMISQILIANN
-360 FKLRYFKPTQSLE
+360 FKLRYLKPNQSLE

-379 SRKGNPILLEV
+379 FQKGNPILLEV
-390 KSGNSRSKSLTTF
+390 KSGNSRSKSLFTF
-403 LNKNKEYIG
+403 LDKNKNLIG
-412 LKCTNENIHFKNNRI
+412 IKCTNENINFKNNKI

-435 FIVNSNQEI
+435 FVINPNQEI
-444 KF
+444 EF

>member
-1 MLKRKIMDKLI
+1 MLKRKILDKLL
-12 EWKANKDKKSLIIEG
+12 EWKSNKDKKSLIIEG
-27 ARQVGKTFIVN
+27 ARQVGKTFIIN
-38 YLGENHY
+38 YFGNNYYE
-45 KQFVYI
+45 QFIYI
-51 NFFSNPHYKEIFIGA
+51 NFLSNPKYKEIFTDN
-66 IDSKNIINK
+66 IDFKNVINK
-75 LIRYSEFK
+75 LKRYPEFK

-88 NECLI
+88 NECLLFI
-93 FLDEIQ
+93 DEIQ
-99 ECPEAITALKFLTI
+99 ECPEAITSLKFLTI
-113 NNKKIDVIASGSYL
+113 NEKFNVIASGSYL

-133 NSNFSYPVGYV
+133 NANFSYPVGYIEV
-144 EILKLNPLDFEE
+144 IKLNPLDFEE
-156 FLWANNVNLL
+156 FLWANDVQLN
-166 DIEELKECFNNKK
+166 DIKEIKECFNNKK
-179 KIDNNLHQYMIEKFK
+179 KINNELHQYMVEKFK

-257 KENTKFMFS
+257 KENKKFMFS

-293 TRVSRVENP
+293 KRISRIENP
-302 LNAFEINND
+302 LNAFEITND

-331 NLILAKNEN
+331 NLVLAKNEN

-348 ENIISQMLISND
+348 ENMISQILIANN
-360 FKLRYFKPTQSLE
+360 FKLRYFKPNQSLE

-379 SRKGNPILLEV
+379 FQKGNPILLEV
-390 KSGNSRSKSLTTF
+390 KSGNSRSKSLFTF
-403 LNKNKEYIG
+403 LDKNKNLIG
-412 LKCTNENIHFKNNRI
+412 IKCTNENINFKNNKI

-435 FIVNSNQEI
+435 FVINPNQEI
-444 KF
+444 EF

>member
-1 MLKRKIMDKLI
+1 MLKRKILDKLL
-12 EWKANKDKKSLIIEG
+12 EWKSNKDKKSLIIEG
-27 ARQVGKTFIVN
+27 ARQVGKTFIINFFGNN
-38 YLGENHY
+38 YYE
-45 KQFVYI
+45 QFIYI
-51 NFFSNPHYKEIFIGA
+51 NFLSNPKYKEIFTDN
-66 IDSKNIINK
+66 IDFKNVINK
-75 LIRYSEFK
+75 LKRYPEFK

-88 NECLI
+88 NECLLFI
-93 FLDEIQ
+93 DEIQ
-99 ECPEAITALKFLTI
+99 ECPEAITSLKFLTI
-113 NNKKIDVIASGSYL
+113 NEKFNVIASGSYL

-133 NSNFSYPVGYV
+133 NANFSYPVGYIEV
-144 EILKLNPLDFEE
+144 IKLNPLDFEE
-156 FLWANNVNLL
+156 FLWANDVQLN
-166 DIEELKECFNNKK
+166 DIKEIKECFNNKK
-179 KIDNNLHQYMIEKFK
+179 KINNELHQYMIEKFK

-257 KENTKFMFS
+257 KENKKFMFS

-293 TRVSRVENP
+293 KRISRIENP
-302 LNAFEINND
+302 LNAFEITSD

-331 NLILAKNEN
+331 NLVLAKNEN

-348 ENIISQMLISND
+348 ENMISQILIANN
-360 FKLRYFKPTQSLE
+360 FKLRYFKPNQSLE

-379 SRKGNPILLEV
+379 FQKGNPILLEV
-390 KSGNSRSKSLTTF
+390 KSGNSRSKSLFTF
-403 LNKNKEYIG
+403 LDKNKNLIG
-412 LKCTNENIHFKNNRI
+412 IKCTNENINFKNNKI

-435 FIVNSNQEI
+435 FVINPNQEI
-444 KF
+444 EF

>member
-1 MLKRKIMDKLI
+1 MLKRKILDKLL
-12 EWKANKDKKSLIIEG
+12 EWKSNKDKKSLIIEG
-27 ARQVGKTFIVN
+27 ARQVGKTFIINFFGNN
-38 YLGENHY
+38 YYE
-45 KQFVYI
+45 QFIYI
-51 NFFSNPHYKEIFIGA
+51 NFLSNPKYKEIFIDN
-66 IDSKNIINK
+66 IDFKNVINK
-75 LIRYSEFK
+75 LRRYPEFK

-88 NECLI
+88 NECLLFI
-93 FLDEIQ
+93 DEIQ
-99 ECPEAITALKFLTI
+99 ECPEAITSLKFLTI
-113 NNKKIDVIASGSYL
+113 NEKFNVIASGSYL

-133 NSNFSYPVGYV
+133 NANFSYPVGYIEV
-144 EILKLNPLDFEE
+144 IKLNPLDFEE
-156 FLWANNVNLL
+156 FLWANDVQLN
-166 DIEELKECFNNKK
+166 DIKEIKECFNNKK
-179 KIDNNLHQYMIEKFK
+179 KINNELHQYMVEKFK

-257 KENTKFMFS
+257 KENKKFMFS

-293 TRVSRVENP
+293 KRISRIENP
-302 LNAFEINND
+302 LNAFEITSD

-331 NLILAKNEN
+331 NLVLAKNEN

-348 ENIISQMLISND
+348 ENMISQILIANN
-360 FKLRYFKPTQSLE
+360 FKLRYFKPNQSLE

-379 SRKGNPILLEV
+379 FQKGNPILLEV
-390 KSGNSRSKSLTTF
+390 KSGNSRSKSLFTF
-403 LNKNKEYIG
+403 LDKNKNLIG
-412 LKCTNENIHFKNNRI
+412 IKCTNENINFKNNKI

-435 FIVNSNQEI
+435 FVINPNQEI
-444 KF
+444 EF

>member
-1 MLKRKIMDKLI
+1 MLKRKILDKLL
-12 EWKANKDKKSLIIEG
+12 EWKSNKDKKSLIIEG
-27 ARQVGKTFIVN
+27 ARQVGKTFIIN
-38 YLGENHY
+38 YFGNNYYE
-45 KQFVYI
+45 QFIYI
-51 NFFSNPHYKEIFIGA
+51 NFLSNPKYKEIFTDN
-66 IDSKNIINK
+66 IDFKNVINK
-75 LIRYSEFK
+75 LKRYPEFK

-88 NECLI
+88 NECLLFI
-93 FLDEIQ
+93 DEIQ
-99 ECPEAITALKFLTI
+99 ECPEAITSLKFLTI
-113 NNKKIDVIASGSYL
+113 NEKFNVIASGSYL

-133 NSNFSYPVGYV
+133 NANFSYPVGYIEV
-144 EILKLNPLDFEE
+144 IKLNPLDFEE
-156 FLWANNVNLL
+156 FLWANDVQLN
-166 DIEELKECFNNKK
+166 DIEEIKECFNNKK
-179 KIDNNLHQYMIEKFK
+179 KINNELHQYMVEKFK

-257 KENTKFMFS
+257 KENKKFIFS

-280 IQWLIDSNIVNIC
+280 IQWLIDSNIINIC
-293 TRVSRVENP
+293 KRISRIENP
-302 LNAFEINND
+302 LNAFEITND

-331 NLILAKNEN
+331 NLVLAKNEN

-348 ENIISQMLISND
+348 ENMISQILIANN
-360 FKLRYFKPTQSLE
+360 FKLRYFKPNQSLE

-379 SRKGNPILLEV
+379 FQKGNPILLEV
-390 KSGNSRSKSLTTF
+390 KSGNSRSKSLFTF
-403 LNKNKEYIG
+403 LDKNKNLIG
-412 LKCTNENIHFKNNRI
+412 IKCTNENINFKNNKI

-435 FIVNSNQEI
+435 FVINPNQGIE
-444 KF
+444 F

>member
-1 MLKRKIMDKLI
+1 MLKRKILDKLL
-12 EWKANKDKKSLIIEG
+12 EWKSNKDKKSLIIEG
-27 ARQVGKTFIVN
+27 ARQVGKTFIINFFGNN
-38 YLGENHY
+38 YYE
-45 KQFVYI
+45 QFIYI
-51 NFFSNPHYKEIFIGA
+51 NFLSNPKYKEIFIDN
-66 IDSKNIINK
+66 IDFKNVINK
-75 LIRYSEFK
+75 LRRYPEFK

-88 NECLI
+88 NECLLFI
-93 FLDEIQ
+93 DEIQ
-99 ECPEAITALKFLTI
+99 ECPEAITSLKFLTI
-113 NNKKIDVIASGSYL
+113 NEKFNVIASGSYL

-133 NSNFSYPVGYV
+133 NANFSYPVGYIEV
-144 EILKLNPLDFEE
+144 IKLNPLDFEE
-156 FLWANNVNLL
+156 FLWANDVQLN
-166 DIEELKECFNNKK
+166 DIKEIKECFNNKK
-179 KIDNNLHQYMIEKFK
+179 KINNELHQYMVEKFK

-257 KENTKFMFS
+257 KENKKFMFS

-293 TRVSRVENP
+293 KRISRIENP
-302 LNAFEINND
+302 LNAFEITSD

-331 NLILAKNEN
+331 NLVLAKNEN

-348 ENIISQMLISND
+348 ENMISQILIANN
-360 FKLRYFKPTQSLE
+360 FKLRYFKPNQSLE

-379 SRKGNPILLEV
+379 FQKGNPILLEV
-390 KSGNSRSKSLTTF
+390 KSGNSRSKSLFTF
-403 LNKNKEYIG
+403 LDKNKNLIG
-412 LKCTNENIHFKNNRI
+412 IKCTNENINFKNNKI

-435 FIVNSNQEI
+435 FVINPSQEI
-444 KF
+444 EF

>member
-1 MLKRKIMDKLI
+1 MLKRKILDKLL
-12 EWKANKDKKSLIIEG
+12 EWKSNKDKKSLIIEG
-27 ARQVGKTFIVN
+27 ARQVGKTFIIN
-38 YLGENHY
+38 YFGNNYYE
-45 KQFVYI
+45 QFIYI
-51 NFFSNPHYKEIFIGA
+51 NFLSNPKYKEIFIDN
-66 IDSKNIINK
+66 IDFKNVINK
-75 LIRYSEFK
+75 LRRYPEFK

-88 NECLI
+88 NECLLFI
-93 FLDEIQ
+93 DEIQ
-99 ECPEAITALKFLTI
+99 ECPEAITSLKFLTI
-113 NNKKIDVIASGSYL
+113 NEKFNVIASGSYL

-133 NSNFSYPVGYV
+133 NANFSYPVGYIEV
-144 EILKLNPLDFEE
+144 IKLNPLDFEE
-156 FLWANNVNLL
+156 FLWANDVQLN
-166 DIEELKECFNNKK
+166 DIKEIKECFNNKK
-179 KIDNNLHQYMIEKFK
+179 KINNELHQYMIEKFK

-257 KENTKFMFS
+257 KENNKFMFS
-266 HLNNNA
+266 HLNDNA

-280 IQWLIDSNIVNIC
+280 IQWLIDSNIINIC
-293 TRVSRVENP
+293 KRISRIENP
-302 LNAFEINND
+302 LNAFEITSD

-331 NLILAKNEN
+331 NLVLAKNEN

-348 ENIISQMLISND
+348 ENMISQILIANN
-360 FKLRYFKPTQSLE
+360 FKLRYFKPNQSLE

-379 SRKGNPILLEV
+379 FQKGNPILLEV
-390 KSGNSRSKSLTTF
+390 KSGNSRSKSLFTF
-403 LNKNKEYIG
+403 LDKNKNLIG
-412 LKCTNENIHFKNNRI
+412 IKCTNENINFKNNQI

-435 FIVNSNQEI
+435 FVINPNQEI

>member
-1 MLKRKIMDKLI
+1 MLKRKILDKLL
-12 EWKANKDKKSLIIEG
+12 EWKSNKDKKSLIVEG
-27 ARQVGKTFIVN
+27 ARQVGKTFIIN
-38 YLGENHY
+38 YFGNNYYE
-45 KQFVYI
+45 QFIYI
-51 NFFSNPHYKEIFIGA
+51 NFLSNPKYKEIFIDN
-66 IDSKNIINK
+66 IDFKNVINK
-75 LIRYSEFK
+75 LRRYPEFK

-88 NECLI
+88 NECLLFI
-93 FLDEIQ
+93 DEIQ
-99 ECPEAITALKFLTI
+99 ECPEAITSLKFLTI
-113 NNKKIDVIASGSYL
+113 NEKFNVIASGSYL

-133 NSNFSYPVGYV
+133 NANFSYPVGYIEV
-144 EILKLNPLDFEE
+144 IKLNPLDFEE
-156 FLWANNVNLL
+156 FLWANDVQLN
-166 DIEELKECFNNKK
+166 DIKEIKECFNNKK
-179 KIDNNLHQYMIEKFK
+179 KINNELHQYMVEKFK

-257 KENTKFMFS
+257 KENKKFMFS

-293 TRVSRVENP
+293 KRISRIENP
-302 LNAFEINND
+302 LNAFEITSD

-331 NLILAKNEN
+331 NLVLAKNEN

-348 ENIISQMLISND
+348 ENMISQILIANN
-360 FKLRYFKPTQSLE
+360 FKLRYFKPNQSLE

-379 SRKGNPILLEV
+379 FQKGNPILLEV
-390 KSGNSRSKSLTTF
+390 KSGNSRSKSLFTF
-403 LNKNKEYIG
+403 LDKNKNLIG
-412 LKCTNENIHFKNNRI
+412 IKCTNENINFKNNQI

-435 FIVNSNQEI
+435 FVINPNQEI
-444 KF
+444 EF

>member
-1 MLKRKIMDKLI
+1 MLKRKILDKLL
-12 EWKANKDKKSLIIEG
+12 EWKSNKDKKSLIIEG
-27 ARQVGKTFIVN
+27 ARQVGKTFIINFFGNN
-38 YLGENHY
+38 YYE
-45 KQFVYI
+45 QFIYI
-51 NFFSNPHYKEIFIGA
+51 NFLSNPKYKEIFIDN
-66 IDSKNIINK
+66 IDFKNVINK
-75 LIRYSEFK
+75 LKRYPEFK

-88 NECLI
+88 NECLLFI
-93 FLDEIQ
+93 DEIQ
-99 ECPEAITALKFLTI
+99 ECPEAITSLKFLTI
-113 NNKKIDVIASGSYL
+113 NEKFNVIASGSYL

-133 NSNFSYPVGYV
+133 NANFSYPVGYIEV
-144 EILKLNPLDFEE
+144 IKLNPLDFEE
-156 FLWANNVNLL
+156 FLWANDVQLN
-166 DIEELKECFNNKK
+166 DIKEIKDCFNNKK
-179 KIDNNLHQYMIEKFK
+179 KINNELHQYMIEKFK

-257 KENTKFMFS
+257 KENKKFMFS

-293 TRVSRVENP
+293 KRISRIENP
-302 LNAFEINND
+302 LNAFEITSD

-331 NLILAKNEN
+331 NLVLAKNEN

-348 ENIISQMLISND
+348 ENMISQILIANN
-360 FKLRYFKPTQSLE
+360 FKLRYFKPNQSLE

-379 SRKGNPILLEV
+379 FQKGNPILLEV
-390 KSGNSRSKSLTTF
+390 KSGNSRSKSLFTF
-403 LNKNKEYIG
+403 LDKNKNLIG
-412 LKCTNENIHFKNNRI
+412 IKCTNENINFKNNKI

-435 FIVNSNQEI
+435 FVINPSQEI
-444 KF
+444 EF

>member
-1 MLKRKIMDKLI
+1 MLKRKILDKLL
-12 EWKANKDKKSLIIEG
+12 EWKSNKDKKSLIIEG
-27 ARQVGKTFIVN
+27 ARQVGKTFIINFFGNN
-38 YLGENHY
+38 YYE
-45 KQFVYI
+45 QFIYI
-51 NFFSNPHYKEIFIGA
+51 NFLSNPKYKEIFIDN
-66 IDSKNIINK
+66 IDFKNVINK
-75 LIRYSEFK
+75 LRRYPEFK

-88 NECLI
+88 NECLLFI
-93 FLDEIQ
+93 DEIQ
-99 ECPEAITALKFLTI
+99 ECPEAITSLKFLTI
-113 NNKKIDVIASGSYL
+113 NEKFNVIASGSYL

-133 NSNFSYPVGYV
+133 NANFSYPVGYIEV
-144 EILKLNPLDFEE
+144 IKLNPLDFEE
-156 FLWANNVNLL
+156 FLWANDVQLN
-166 DIEELKECFNNKK
+166 DIKEIKDCFNNKK
-179 KIDNNLHQYMIEKFK
+179 KINNELHQYMIEKFK

-257 KENTKFMFS
+257 KENKKFMFS

-293 TRVSRVENP
+293 KRISRIENP
-302 LNAFEINND
+302 LNAFEITSD

-331 NLILAKNEN
+331 NLVLAKNEN

-348 ENIISQMLISND
+348 ENMISQILIANN
-360 FKLRYFKPTQSLE
+360 FKLRYFKPNQSLE

-379 SRKGNPILLEV
+379 FQKGNPILLEV
-390 KSGNSRSKSLTTF
+390 KSGNSRSKSLFTF
-403 LNKNKEYIG
+403 LDKNKNLIG
-412 LKCTNENIHFKNNRI
+412 IKCTNENINFKNNKI

-435 FIVNSNQEI
+435 FVINPNQEI
-444 KF
+444 EF

>member
-1 MLKRKIMDKLI
+1 MLKRKILDKLL
-12 EWKANKDKKSLIIEG
+12 EWKSNKDKKSLIIEG
-27 ARQVGKTFIVN
+27 ARQVGKTFIINFFGNN
-38 YLGENHY
+38 YYE
-45 KQFVYI
+45 QFIYI
-51 NFFSNPHYKEIFIGA
+51 NFLSNPKYKEIFTDN
-66 IDSKNIINK
+66 IDFKNVINK
-75 LIRYSEFK
+75 LKRYPEFK

-88 NECLI
+88 NECLLFI
-93 FLDEIQ
+93 DEIQ
-99 ECPEAITALKFLTI
+99 ECPEAITSLKFLTI
-113 NNKKIDVIASGSYL
+113 NEKFNVIASGSYL

-133 NSNFSYPVGYV
+133 NANFSYPVGYIEV
-144 EILKLNPLDFEE
+144 IKLNPLDFEE
-156 FLWANNVNLL
+156 FLWANDVQLN
-166 DIEELKECFNNKK
+166 DIKEIKEGFNNKK
-179 KIDNNLHQYMIEKFK
+179 KINNELHQYMIEKFK

-257 KENTKFMFS
+257 KENKKFMFS

-293 TRVSRVENP
+293 KRISRIENP
-302 LNAFEINND
+302 LNAFEITSD

-331 NLILAKNEN
+331 NLVLAKNEN

-348 ENIISQMLISND
+348 ENMISQILIANN
-360 FKLRYFKPTQSLE
+360 FKLRYFKPNQSLE

-379 SRKGNPILLEV
+379 FQKGNPILLEV
-390 KSGNSRSKSLTTF
+390 KSGNSRSKSLFTF
-403 LNKNKEYIG
+403 LDKNKNLIG
-412 LKCTNENIHFKNNRI
+412 IKCTNENINFKNNKI

-435 FIVNSNQEI
+435 FVINPNQEI
-444 KF
+444 EF